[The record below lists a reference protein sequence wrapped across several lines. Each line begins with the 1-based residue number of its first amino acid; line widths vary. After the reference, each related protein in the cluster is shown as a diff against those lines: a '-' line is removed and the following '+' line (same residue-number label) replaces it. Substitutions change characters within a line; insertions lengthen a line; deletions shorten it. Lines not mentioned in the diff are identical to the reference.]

1 MLVIGI
7 DPGQTIGLCV
17 YASDS
22 RQVLQAA
29 QAHAVGDALAVF
41 SAMRQQY
48 SVYCVAI
55 ERPRIYSKGGSDIA
69 DTLEQF
75 GALWA
80 SVGAG
85 TFAMPAESG
94 CAAPG
99 AYRVQGQGLQS
110 LLTRWAVERRAVV
123 AQLTAELGGTV
134 KGDAGVWAALVDLH
148 GGKGVADVRATA
160 KREAGPLG
168 LLAGLPH
175 ARAALAVAYAAAKL
189 EDKCAC

>member
-1 MLVIGI
+1 MLLIGI

-17 YASDS
+17 YASHT
-22 RQVLQAA
+22 RRILQAA
-29 QAHAVGDALAVF
+29 QAHSVQDALAIF
-41 SAMRQQY
+41 ADMRFQH
-48 SVYCVAI
+48 SVWSVAI
-55 ERPRIYSKGGSDIA
+55 ERPRIYSKGGGDIA

-80 SVGAG
+80 RVGPAD
-85 TFAMPAESG
+85 FAMPAESG

-99 AYRVQGQGLQS
+99 AYRFQGPSS
-110 LLTRWAVERRAVV
+110 LITRWAIERRAVV
-123 AQLTAELGGTV
+123 AQLSAELGATV

-148 GGKGVADVRATA
+148 GGKGVADLRATA

-175 ARAALAVAYAAAKL
+175 ARAALAVAYVAAKL
-189 EDKCAC
+189 EDKCAR

>member
-1 MLVIGI
+1 MIVIGI

-29 QAHAVGDALAVF
+29 QAHSVNNALEIFDDMRIRFSVF
-41 SAMRQQY
+41 HI
-48 SVYCVAI
+48 AI

-80 SVGAG
+80 SVGADG
-85 TFAMPAESG
+85 VALPAELG

-99 AYRVQGQGLQS
+99 AYRIQHS

-123 AQLTAELGGTV
+123 AQLSAELGGTV

-148 GGKGVADVRATA
+148 GGRGIADLRATA

-175 ARAALAVAYAAAKL
+175 ARAALAVAYVAAAL
-189 EDKCAC
+189 EAKCAR

>member
-1 MLVIGI
+1 MIVIGI

-29 QAHAVGDALAVF
+29 QAHSVRDAFAVF
-41 SAMRQQY
+41 GDMRSRH

-80 SVGAG
+80 LMGASG
-85 TFAMPAESG
+85 FAMPAESG

-99 AYRVQGQGLQS
+99 AYRVQS
-110 LLTRWAVERRAVV
+110 PHALLTRWAVERRAVV

-175 ARAALAVAYAAAKL
+175 ARAALAVAYVAAKL
-189 EDKCAC
+189 EDKCAR

>member
-22 RQVLQAA
+22 RQVLQAE
-29 QAHAVGDALAVF
+29 QSHSVSHALSLLGV
-41 SAMRQQY
+41 MRHRH

-75 GALWA
+75 GAFWA

-99 AYRVQGQGLQS
+99 AYRSQS
-110 LLTRWAVERRAVV
+110 LITRWAVERRAVV
-123 AQLTAELGGTV
+123 AQLSAELGGTV

-148 GGKGVADVRATA
+148 GGKGVADLRATA

-175 ARAALAVAYAAAKL
+175 ARAALAVAYVAAKL
-189 EDKCAC
+189 EDKCAR

>member
-1 MLVIGI
+1 MVVIGI

-22 RQVLQAA
+22 RQVLQAE
-29 QAHAVGDALAVF
+29 QSHSVSDALALLGV
-41 SAMRQQY
+41 MRHRH

-85 TFAMPAESG
+85 TFAMPAELG

-99 AYRVQGQGLQS
+99 AYRSQS
-110 LLTRWAVERRAVV
+110 LITRWAIERRAVV

-148 GGKGVADVRATA
+148 GGKGVADLRATA

-175 ARAALAVAYAAAKL
+175 ARAALAVAYVAAAL
-189 EDKCAC
+189 EDKCAR